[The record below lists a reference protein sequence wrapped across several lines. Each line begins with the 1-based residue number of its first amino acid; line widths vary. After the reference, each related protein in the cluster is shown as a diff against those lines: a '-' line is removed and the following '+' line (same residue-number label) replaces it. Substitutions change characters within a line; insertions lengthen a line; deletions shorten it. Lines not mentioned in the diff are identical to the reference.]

1 MTSGLAQV
9 EESLSAQKKNQI
21 ATFISFIWLNKRLF
35 QLKQPPDC
43 SFNTQ

>member
-9 EESLSAQKKNQI
+9 EESLSAEKKKSDCHFYKFYLVKQ
-21 ATFISFIWLNKRLF
+21 RLF
-35 QLKQPPDC
+35 ELKQPPDC